1 MLGTFV
7 WLGAIWLSRN
17 QPKERPFEN
26 WPLRFPLNPFNT
38 LRALND
44 ALDVIFNEEDL
55 EQVVQQLTDPEMK
68 LISSLHLI
76 VA

>member
-1 MLGTFV
+1 MISSDLAKPKTNV
-7 WLGAIWLSRN
+7 W
-17 QPKERPFEN
+17 N
-26 WPLRFPLNPFNT
+26 WPRFPLNPFNT

>member
-1 MLGTFV
+1 MDFKVGFV
-7 WLGAIWLSRN
+7 
-17 QPKERPFEN
+17 EN
-26 WPLRFPLNPFNT
+26 YD
-38 LRALND
+38 LND

-76 VA
+76 VAQL